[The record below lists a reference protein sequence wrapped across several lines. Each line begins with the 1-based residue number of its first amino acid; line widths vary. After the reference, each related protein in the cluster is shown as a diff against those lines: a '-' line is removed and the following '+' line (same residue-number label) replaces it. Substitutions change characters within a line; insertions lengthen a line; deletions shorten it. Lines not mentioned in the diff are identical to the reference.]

1 MNNSKSF
8 RQISKRKS
16 NRKSNR
22 KYNRKSNRKSNRKYK
37 RKSKKKS
44 KKKSNSKNKMR
55 GGAAQGKIMVWDPR
69 KWTKRGDNAY
79 GNSIY
84 IKNGNPKMYEVLYSG
99 ILSKG
104 DKVKVLQ
111 RSSEVYGTLELIE
124 KARDLQEE
132 TQDSEFICTLKFDM
146 MEGDRT
152 GTRFEHEHKGKTYPV
167 EIPDTHG
174 GRSFYVDLYIDGSTE
189 SYPA

>member
-55 GGAAQGKIMVWDPR
+55 GGAAQGKIMVWDPQ

-84 IKNGNPKMYEVLYSG
+84 IKNGNPKMYEVLNNK
-99 ILSKG
+99 ILHKG
-104 DKVKVLQ
+104 DKVKVLL

-124 KARDLQEE
+124 EARDLQEE
-132 TQDSEFICTLKFDM
+132 TPDSEFICTLEFDM
-146 MEGDRT
+146 MKDDRA
-152 GTRFEHEHKGKTYPV
+152 GKRFKHKHEGKTYLV
-167 EIPDTHG
+167 EIPDTNG
-174 GRSFYVDLYIDGSTE
+174 GDSFHVDLYRDRSTE
-189 SYPA
+189 SYP